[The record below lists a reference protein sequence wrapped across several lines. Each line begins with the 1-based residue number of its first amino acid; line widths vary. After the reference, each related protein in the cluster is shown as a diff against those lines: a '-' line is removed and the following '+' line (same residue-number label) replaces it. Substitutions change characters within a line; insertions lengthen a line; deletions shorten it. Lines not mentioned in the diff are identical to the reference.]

1 MKNKKVKYIC
11 ILMFLILCGIF
22 YTMEDNNENIQKLSV
37 SGKIAEKNIEEPE
50 ISRQPEITEICKKS
64 IYVYVCGAVVNPGV
78 YKAEED
84 ARVYQ
89 LIEMAGGILPEGAKN
104 HVNQAAPVT
113 DGEQLYVPFQS
124 EVEMNVMD
132 SKGEEN
138 GEKGVNINTAGLEEL
153 MTLPGI
159 GESKAQSIIQYREE
173 HGAFQNIEELTN
185 IPGIKSGV
193 YEKIKELVR
202 IR

>member
-1 MKNKKVKYIC
+1 MRNKKIKYIG
-11 ILMFLILCGIF
+11 IVMFLILCGIF
-22 YTMEDNNENIQKLSV
+22 YTMEENNKSIQKLNV
-37 SGKIAEKNIEEPE
+37 SGKSAEEIIEEPE
-50 ISRQPEITEICKKS
+50 ISSQPETTKICKKD

-89 LIEMAGGILPEGAKN
+89 LIQMAGGILPEGAQN
-104 HVNQAAPVT
+104 HINQAAPVT

-124 EVEMNVMD
+124 EVETNVID
-132 SKGEEN
+132 SKGQEN

-159 GESKAQSIIQYREE
+159 GESKAQLIIQYREE

>member
-1 MKNKKVKYIC
+1 MKNKKIKYIC
-11 ILMFLILCGIF
+11 ILIFLVLCGLF
-22 YTMEDNNENIQKLSV
+22 YTMTDHDKNIQNLSI
-37 SGKIAEKNIEEPE
+37 SSDSAMENTKEAAAGTHPKPTE
-50 ISRQPEITEICKKS
+50 ISKKN
-64 IYVYVCGAVVNPGV
+64 IYVYVCGAVANPGV

-89 LIEMAGGILPEGAKN
+89 VIQMAGGILPEGAGN
-104 HVNQAAPVT
+104 YVNQAAAVT

-124 EVEMNVMD
+124 EVEMGGMD
-132 SKGEEN
+132 LKSQKDGES
-138 GEKGVNINTAGLEEL
+138 GVNINTAGLEEL

-159 GESKAQSIIQYREE
+159 GESKAQAIIQYREE
-173 HGAFQNIEELTN
+173 HGDFQNVEELTN
-185 IPGIKSGV
+185 ISGIKSGV

>member
-11 ILMFLILCGIF
+11 ILIFLILCGIF
-22 YTMEDNNENIQKLSV
+22 YTTTDNDKNIQNLNV
-37 SGKIAEKNIEEPE
+37 SDDSLAEQTEELE
-50 ISRQPEITEICKKS
+50 ISIHPEPTKMDKS
-64 IYVYVCGAVVNPGV
+64 DIYVYVCGAVVNPGV
-78 YKAEED
+78 YQAKED

-89 LIEMAGGILPEGAKN
+89 LIQMAGGILPEGAGEY
-104 HVNQAAPVT
+104 VNQAATVI

-124 EVEMNVMD
+124 EVEMGVMD
-132 SKGEEN
+132 SEGKESGEN
-138 GEKGVNINTAGLEEL
+138 SVNINTAGAEEL

-159 GESKAQSIIQYREE
+159 GESKAQAIIQYREE
-173 HGAFQNIEELTN
+173 HGGFQSIEELTN
-185 IPGIKSGV
+185 ITGIKNGV

>member
-1 MKNKKVKYIC
+1 MKNKKIKYIC
-11 ILMFLILCGIF
+11 ILIFLVLCGVF
-22 YTMEDNNENIQKLSV
+22 YTMSDSNNIQNLSI
-37 SGKIAEKNIEEPE
+37 SGGSAMENAKEPAAS
-50 ISRQPEITEICKKS
+50 IYPKPTEVIKKS
-64 IYVYVCGAVVNPGV
+64 IYVYVCGAVANPGV
-78 YKAEED
+78 YKTEED

-89 LIEMAGGILPEGAKN
+89 VIQMAGGILPEGAKDY
-104 HVNQAAPVT
+104 VNQAAAVM

-124 EVEMNVMD
+124 EVETSGTNLETQQE
-132 SKGEEN
+132 GES
-138 GEKGVNINTAGLEEL
+138 GVNINTAGLEEL

-159 GESKAQSIIQYREE
+159 GESKAQAIIQYREE

-185 IPGIKSGV
+185 ISGIKSGV

>member
-1 MKNKKVKYIC
+1 MKNKKIKYIC
-11 ILMFLILCGIF
+11 ILIFLVLCGLF
-22 YTMEDNNENIQKLSV
+22 YTMTDHNENIQNLSISGDSVIENREEAEV
-37 SGKIAEKNIEEPE
+37 SIHPKPTE
-50 ISRQPEITEICKKS
+50 ISKKD
-64 IYVYVCGAVVNPGV
+64 IYVYVCGAVANPGV

-89 LIEMAGGILPEGAKN
+89 VIQMAGGILPEGAGN
-104 HVNQAAPVT
+104 YVNQAAAVM

-124 EVEMNVMD
+124 ELETGGTVLKSQED
-132 SKGEEN
+132 GES
-138 GEKGVNINTAGLEEL
+138 GVNINTAGLEEL

-159 GESKAQSIIQYREE
+159 GESKAQAIIQYREE
-173 HGAFQNIEELTN
+173 HGDFQNIEELTN
-185 IPGIKSGV
+185 ISGIKSGV

>member
-1 MKNKKVKYIC
+1 MKNRKIKYIC
-11 ILMFLILCGIF
+11 ILIFLVLCGLF
-22 YTMEDNNENIQKLSV
+22 YTMTDHDKNIQNLSI
-37 SGKIAEKNIEEPE
+37 SSDSAMENTKEAAAGTYPKPTE
-50 ISRQPEITEICKKS
+50 ISKKN
-64 IYVYVCGAVVNPGV
+64 IYVYVCGAVANPGV

-89 LIEMAGGILPEGAKN
+89 VIQMAGGILPEGAGN
-104 HVNQAAPVT
+104 YVNQAAAVT

-124 EVEMNVMD
+124 EVEMGGMD
-132 SKGEEN
+132 LKSQKDGES
-138 GEKGVNINTAGLEEL
+138 GVNINTAGLEEL

-159 GESKAQSIIQYREE
+159 GESKAQAIIQYREE
-173 HGAFQNIEELTN
+173 HGDFQNVEELTN
-185 IPGIKSGV
+185 ISGIKSGV

>member
-11 ILMFLILCGIF
+11 ILIFLVICGLF
-22 YTMEDNNENIQKLSV
+22 YTRTDNDKNIQNLSI
-37 SGKIAEKNIEEPE
+37 SGDNAGKITEKAE
-50 ISRQPEITEICKKS
+50 ISTYPEPTEISKKS
-64 IYVYVCGAVVNPGV
+64 IYVYVCGAVANPGV
-78 YKAEED
+78 YETEED

-89 LIEMAGGILPEGAKN
+89 VIQMAGGILPEGAEN
-104 HVNQAAPVT
+104 YVNQAAAVT

-124 EVEMNVMD
+124 EVEMEGVI
-132 SKGEEN
+132 SKSQEDGES
-138 GEKGVNINTAGLEEL
+138 GVNINTAGLEEL

-159 GESKAQSIIQYREE
+159 GESKAQAIIQYREE

-185 IPGIKSGV
+185 ISGIKSGV

>member
-1 MKNKKVKYIC
+1 MKNKKIKYIC
-11 ILMFLILCGIF
+11 IIAFLSLCGFF
-22 YTMEDNNENIQKLSV
+22 YSMTVNNQKMQSLNVSEESV
-37 SGKIAEKNIEEPE
+37 SEEAAA
-50 ISRQPEITEICKKS
+50 SVQPELTESGKKD

-89 LIEMAGGILPEGAKN
+89 LIQMAGGILPEGAEN
-104 HVNQAAPVT
+104 YVNQAASVT

-124 EVEMNVMD
+124 EMEASAMD
-132 SKGEEN
+132 SKDQESAES
-138 GEKGVNINTAGLEEL
+138 GVNINTAALEEL

-159 GESKAQSIIQYREE
+159 GESKAQAIIQYREE

>member
-11 ILMFLILCGIF
+11 ILVFLILCGIF
-22 YTMEDNNENIQKLSV
+22 YSITENDKDIQNLSV
-37 SGKIAEKNIEEPE
+37 SDGSLAETTEEPE
-50 ISRQPEITEICKKS
+50 LSNQPEPTKVDS
-64 IYVYVCGAVVNPGV
+64 NNIYVYVCGAVVNPGV
-78 YKAEED
+78 YQAEEN

-89 LIEMAGGILPEGAKN
+89 LIEMAGGILPEGAGN
-104 HVNQAAPVT
+104 YVNQAATVM

-124 EVEMNVMD
+124 EVESGDLDLESKD
-132 SKGEEN
+132 SGQS
-138 GEKGVNINTAGLEEL
+138 GVNINTAGLEEL

-159 GESKAQSIIQYREE
+159 GESKAQAIIQYREE
-173 HGAFQNIEELTN
+173 HGGFQTIEELTN
-185 IPGIKSGV
+185 ITGIKNGV

>member
-1 MKNKKVKYIC
+1 MKNKKIKYIC
-11 ILMFLILCGIF
+11 IVIFLILCGLF
-22 YTMEDNNENIQKLSV
+22 YTMTDNNENIQNLSI
-37 SGKIAEKNIEEPE
+37 SGDSAA
-50 ISRQPEITEICKKS
+50 EITEEAEAGTHPKPTQISKKS

-89 LIEMAGGILPEGAKN
+89 VIQMAGGILPEGAGN
-104 HVNQAAPVT
+104 YVNQAATVM

-124 EVEMNVMD
+124 EVEMEGMD
-132 SKGEEN
+132 LNRQEDGES
-138 GEKGVNINTAGLEEL
+138 GVNINTAGLEEL

-159 GESKAQSIIQYREE
+159 GESKAQAIIQYREE
-173 HGAFQNIEELTN
+173 HGDFQNIEELTN
-185 IPGIKSGV
+185 ISGIKSGV

>member
-1 MKNKKVKYIC
+1 MKNKKIKYIC
-11 ILMFLILCGIF
+11 ILIFLVLCGFF
-22 YTMEDNNENIQKLSV
+22 YTMIDHNKNIQNV
-37 SGKIAEKNIEEPE
+37 SISSDNAMESTKETEAGTHPKPTE
-50 ISRQPEITEICKKS
+50 ISRKN

-89 LIEMAGGILPEGAKN
+89 VIQMAGGILPEGAGN
-104 HVNQAAPVT
+104 YVNQAAAVT

-124 EVEMNVMD
+124 EVEMGGMD
-132 SKGEEN
+132 LKSQKDGES
-138 GEKGVNINTAGLEEL
+138 GVNINTAGLEEL

-159 GESKAQSIIQYREE
+159 GESKAQAIIQYREE
-173 HGAFQNIEELTN
+173 HGDFQNVEELTN
-185 IPGIKSGV
+185 ISGIKSGV

>member
-1 MKNKKVKYIC
+1 MKNKKIKYIC
-11 ILMFLILCGIF
+11 ILIFLVLCGLF
-22 YTMEDNNENIQKLSV
+22 YTMTDHDKNIQNLSI
-37 SGKIAEKNIEEPE
+37 SSDSAMESTKEAAAGTHPKPTE
-50 ISRQPEITEICKKS
+50 ISKKN
-64 IYVYVCGAVVNPGV
+64 IYVYVCGAVANPGV

-89 LIEMAGGILPEGAKN
+89 VIQMAGGILPEGAGN
-104 HVNQAAPVT
+104 YVNQAAAVT

-124 EVEMNVMD
+124 EVEMGGMD
-132 SKGEEN
+132 LKSQKDGES
-138 GEKGVNINTAGLEEL
+138 GVNINTAGLEEL

-159 GESKAQSIIQYREE
+159 GESKAQAIIQYREE
-173 HGAFQNIEELTN
+173 HGDFQNVEELTN
-185 IPGIKSGV
+185 ISGIKSGV